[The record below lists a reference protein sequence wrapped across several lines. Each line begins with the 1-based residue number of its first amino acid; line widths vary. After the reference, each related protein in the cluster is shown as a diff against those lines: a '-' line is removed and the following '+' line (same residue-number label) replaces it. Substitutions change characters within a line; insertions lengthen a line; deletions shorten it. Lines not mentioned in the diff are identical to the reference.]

1 MTCRG
6 YDPKAVKLGKPIQ
19 RLAATIR
26 DKNERGY
33 FIKMF
38 VDVLKEDAKSKNS
51 RGKSD

>member
-6 YDPKAVKLGKPIQ
+6 YDPKTVKLGKPIKQ
-19 RLAATIR
+19 MAATIT
-26 DKNERGY
+26 DKTERGY

-51 RGKSD
+51 RGK